1 MITGIHHISMKCA
14 SAEEYEKAMHF
25 YLEILGLKVKREWAD
40 GVMIDTGNALLEIFN
55 SGGDVKAKGIIAHMA
70 FACDD
75 VDDMVK
81 RLTQE
86 GYEVFMGPKDIEI
99 PSDPPYPARIAF
111 CNGPLGEEIE
121 FFNEK

>member
-1 MITGIHHISMKCA
+1 MIKGVHHISMKCA
-14 SAEEYEKAMHF
+14 TAEEYEKTMRF
-25 YLEILGLKVKREWAD
+25 YRDILGLKVKREWD
-40 GVMIDTGNALLEIFN
+40 TGVMVDTGNALLEIFK
-55 SGGDVKAKGIIAHMA
+55 SGGKDKAKGIISHMA

-81 RLTQE
+81 RLENE
-86 GYEVFMGPKDIEI
+86 GYEVFMGPKDIVI
-99 PSDPPYPARIAF
+99 GSVPPYPARIAF